1 MSIEITEDRREWR
14 QYLISAAITGEVC
27 EEEERGADRNDDE
40 RDGAVYAVS
49 SLIVSTTILD
59 NEDTSELLAG
69 VSSAILDG
77 VRAYRRGQKQAQR
90 ERWVHAVGTGATD
103 KGFREWLDARD

>member
-27 EEEERGADRNDDE
+27 EEEERGADRTDDE
-40 RDGAVYAVS
+40 RNAAAYAVS

-59 NEDTSELLAG
+59 HEDTSDLLAE
-69 VSSAILDG
+69 VSSTILDG
-77 VRAYRRGQKQAQR
+77 VRAYVRGQEQSQR

-103 KGFREWLDARD
+103 KGFREWLADRD